1 PRRAGNRL
9 LPGTQ
14 DLRARPPG
22 ARPPLRH
29 RRLAGPRRA
38 RLGAAARLRR
48 GLARHRAL
56 VSRQPRLVRGGAG
69 GHVRPRAPR
78 AGSRAGERGLPA
90 VRFLP
95 RELPEVILVEPE
107 VHGDDRG
114 FFLETYHQRKFA
126 DGGVTAAFV
135 QDNHSYSVRGILRG
149 LHAQIKKPQGKLV
162 RTVVGEIFDVAVDI
176 RPDSP
181 TFGKGV
187 SEILSGEN
195 LRQLWV
201 PPGFAHGFCVLSET
215 AHVLYKC

>member
-1 PRRAGNRL
+1 M
-9 LPGTQ
+9 
-14 DLRARPPG
+14 
-22 ARPPLRH
+22 
-29 RRLAGPRRA
+29 
-38 RLGAAARLRR
+38 
-48 GLARHRAL
+48 
-56 VSRQPRLVRGGAG
+56 
-69 GHVRPRAPR
+69 
-78 AGSRAGERGLPA
+78 
-90 VRFLP
+90 RFLP

-215 AHVLYKC
+215 AHVLYKCTELYDQQDEIVIAWNDPQIGIDWPVESPFLSQRDLKAPSLSEILHRLSE